1 MKTRQR
7 IALQCVLETPC
18 KIENGNIQ
26 LVHPIEIL
34 YQEQIKTSIN
44 LLNQN

>member
-1 MKTRQR
+1 MKTFR
-7 IALQCVLETPC
+7 IALQGVLETPDKVEEG
-18 KIENGNIQ
+18 KII

-34 YQEQIKTSIN
+34 YKEQIKTSIN